1 MLPAIRKLK
10 IGKGGTERLLTGNA
24 YLWRGIK
31 PYRLDEPTVPRND
44 PYASMRNVEFRYFL
58 VIRFALIFALSM
70 QFAIIEWK
78 VYMLTR
84 DPLNLGLI
92 GLAEFIPAFC
102 LALFA
107 GNIVDKKEKR
117 GMVLKCLLGYVIV
130 GTGLFLLT
138 WDDVMKGV
146 PQRWVLFMMYFLVC
160 CGGIIR
166 AFVSPSNFSLLGL
179 LVPRNLYVNA
189 TTWSTSAWQIG
200 AIAGPALG
208 GLSIAVFGV
217 HWSMLLVLGCI
228 FVSLFCILQIKRKP
242 VHYKEM
248 GETVKERLTKG
259 LKFVWD
265 TKVLLNAMTL
275 DMFAVLFGGSV
286 AMITIYANDILKVGP
301 EGFGALRAAPA
312 VGAFLTMMA
321 LAYRPIVTRPGI
333 KLLAAVFGFG
343 LCIIV
348 FGLSKNFILSM
359 AALFG
364 SGMLDGI
371 SVIIRQ
377 TILQLKTPDDMRGRV
392 SSVSSIFVGSS
403 NELGSFESGVMARLL
418 GPVGSVVFG
427 GCMTLGVVVTTY
439 IISPA
444 MRKLDLKA

>member
-1 MLPAIRKLK
+1 
-10 IGKGGTERLLTGNA
+10 
-24 YLWRGIK
+24 
-31 PYRLDEPTVPRND
+31 
-44 PYASMRNVEFRYFL
+44 
-58 VIRFALIFALSM
+58 M

-92 GLAEFIPAFC
+92 GLAEFVPAFC

-117 GMVLKCLLGYVIV
+117 GMVLKCLAGYIVI

-138 WDDVMKGV
+138 WDDIMQGV
-146 PQRWVLFMMYFLVC
+146 PKSWVLISIYFLVC
-160 CGGIIR
+160 CGGVIR

-179 LVPRNLYVNA
+179 LVPRSLYINA

-208 GLSIAVFGV
+208 GLCIAAFGV
-217 HWSMLLVLGCI
+217 HWSMLLVLGWI
-228 FVSLFCILQIKRKP
+228 LVAFYCILQISRKP

-312 VGAFLTMMA
+312 IGAFLTVMV
-321 LAYRPIVTRPGI
+321 LAHKPIVTRAGI

-343 LCIIV
+343 LCIIL
-348 FGLSKNFILSM
+348 FGVSRNFILSM

-392 SSVSSIFVGSS
+392 SSVSSIFIGSS
-403 NELGSFESGVMARLL
+403 NELGSFESGVAARIM
-418 GPVGSVVFG
+418 GPAGSVVFG
-427 GCMTLGVVVTTY
+427 GCMTLGIVITTY